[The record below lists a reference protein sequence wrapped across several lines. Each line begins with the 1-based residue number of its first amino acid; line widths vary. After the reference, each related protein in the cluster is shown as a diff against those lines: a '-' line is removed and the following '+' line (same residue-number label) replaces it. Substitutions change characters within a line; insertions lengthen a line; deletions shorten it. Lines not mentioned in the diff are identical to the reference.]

1 MTKRALFTALVVSL
15 ALAGGSVHA
24 DRGTAEAHYKKG
36 MAAYALEDWDGA
48 IAEFQAGFRDEPTP
62 AFLYNIAQSHR
73 QARRSEEA
81 VRFYQKY
88 LELAPEAPDRADVE
102 KLIVQL
108 RKALAEQEA
117 QRTAPPP
124 ALDHKPAD
132 GAAVAPGPTPAPA
145 EPPRRDKLG
154 TGLLIGGLVGAV
166 AGGSL
171 VVLGFI
177 TAKQARDPA
186 NSTDLQGRQDLQG
199 RANLLEGVG
208 YAVVGLGAAVAVAGI
223 IKMAIKPKKESVSV
237 GAGVGPSGLAL
248 TLGGQF

>member
-1 MTKRALFTALVVSL
+1 MTKRALFTALCLSL
-15 ALAGGSVHA
+15 ALAGASAHA

-73 QARRSEEA
+73 QAKRPEEA

-88 LELAPEAPDRADVE
+88 LELAPEAPDRGDVD

-108 RKALAEQEA
+108 KKAIAEQEA
-117 QRTAPPP
+117 AKNSPPQG
-124 ALDHKPAD
+124 LDHKPAE
-132 GAAVAPGPTPAPA
+132 ASVTPPVPA
-145 EPPRRDKLG
+145 EPLRKDKLG
-154 TGLLIGGLVGAV
+154 VGLLIGGLVGAV

-171 VVLGFI
+171 VVLGYI
-177 TAKQARDPA
+177 TAKQAKDPA
-186 NSTDLQGRQDLQG
+186 NTTTDLQGRQDLQS

-208 YAVVGLGAAVAVAGI
+208 YGLLGVGVAVAVGGV
-223 IKMAIKPKKESVSV
+223 IKLAIRPRKEAVSV
-237 GAGVGPSGLAL
+237 GAGVAPGTLAF
-248 TLGGQF
+248 TVGGQF

>member
-1 MTKRALFTALVVSL
+1 MTKRALLTALCLSL
-15 ALAGGSVHA
+15 ALAGASAHA

-73 QARRSEEA
+73 QAKRPEEA

-88 LELAPEAPDRADVE
+88 LELAPEAPDRGDVD

-108 RKALAEQEA
+108 KKAIAEQDA
-117 QRTAPPP
+117 AKNSPPQG
-124 ALDHKPAD
+124 LDHKPAD
-132 GAAVAPGPTPAPA
+132 AAAKAPVTAPSEPARKDKVAM
-145 EPPRRDKLG
+145 
-154 TGLLIGGLVGAV
+154 GLLIGGLVGAV

-171 VVLGFI
+171 VVLGYI
-177 TAKQARDPA
+177 TAKQAKDPA
-186 NSTDLQGRQDLQG
+186 NTTTDLQGRQDLQS

-208 YAVVGLGAAVAVAGI
+208 YGLLGVGVAVAVGGI
-223 IKMAIKPKKESVSV
+223 IKLAIKPKKEGVSV
-237 GAGVGPSGLAL
+237 GAGVGPGSLAF